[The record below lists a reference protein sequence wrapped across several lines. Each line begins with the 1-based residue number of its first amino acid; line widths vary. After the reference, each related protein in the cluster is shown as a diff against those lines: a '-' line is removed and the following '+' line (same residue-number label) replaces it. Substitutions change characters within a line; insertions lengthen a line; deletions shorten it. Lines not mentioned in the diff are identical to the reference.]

1 MKLFKKYS
9 FRNKLPRSLRL
20 RESDQSGQAMIEY
33 ILVVII
39 AVTMLFVA
47 KGVFSNINNY
57 ITGYVGGYF
66 KCLMTQGEL
75 PALGVS
81 DGDLSKHTGA
91 GYKCSASLQKTNVAG
106 QDGGGTKNVGTTTQ
120 LSSQVPKG
128 STKSTASS
136 RAGVS
141 ASSSSSKKS
150 AASKRRGMN
159 NSSDDD
165 DDSTRFSASIRNRSE
180 AYSSSDGESDDS
192 VRSVPMSRRDLASE
206 NTSNVRPVSDE
217 MNDAIKKKTRGG
229 GVARRENVAKKL
241 SLPDDDMRP
250 GPRRSQFKPY
260 TRGVATMAEEPE
272 TEMGFG
278 YFLKWIMIA
287 GIGIA
292 IFIFFGGQIMNYNN
306 SDS

>member
-1 MKLFKKYS
+1 
-9 FRNKLPRSLRL
+9 
-20 RESDQSGQAMIEY
+20 MIEY

-57 ITGYVGGYF
+57 ISGYVGGYF
-66 KCLMTQGEL
+66 KCLMVQGEL

-91 GYKCSASLQKTNVAG
+91 GYKCSASLQKTNVA
-106 QDGGGTKNVGTTTQ
+106 QDGSGGTKNVGTTTL
-120 LSSQVPKG
+120 LSSQTPKG
-128 STKSTASS
+128 STAATASS

-141 ASSSSSKKS
+141 SSSSSKKS
-150 AASKRRGMN
+150 AASKRKGMN

-165 DDSTRFSASIRNRSE
+165 DSTRFSTSIRNRSE
-180 AYSSSDGESDDS
+180 AYSSSDAEADDS
-192 VRSVPMSRRDLASE
+192 VRSVPMSRRDLAAEKSE
-206 NTSNVRPVSDE
+206 NYRPISGE
-217 MNDAIKKKTRGG
+217 MNEAIKKKTRGG
-229 GVARRENVAKKL
+229 GISRRENTTKKL

-250 GPRRSQFKPY
+250 GPRRTQFKPY
-260 TRGVATMAEEPE
+260 TRTVAAVAEEPE

>member
-9 FRNKLPRSLRL
+9 FRNKLPRSLSL
-20 RESDQSGQAMIEY
+20 RRSDQSGQAMIEY

-39 AVTMLFVA
+39 SLTMLFLA
-47 KGVFSNINNY
+47 KSAFSNMNKY
-57 ITGYVGGYF
+57 ISGYVGGYF
-66 KCLMTQGEL
+66 KCLMVQGEL

-91 GYKCSASLQKTNVAG
+91 GYKCSASLDKTPIAS
-106 QDGGGTKNVGTTTQ
+106 QDGGGTKNIGTTTL
-120 LSSQVPKG
+120 LSSEVPKG
-128 STKSTASS
+128 STKATASS

-141 ASSSSSKKS
+141 SSTGPKKKPAS
-150 AASKRRGMN
+150 RRSNN
-159 NSSDDD
+159 NSSDDS
-165 DDSTRFSASIRNRSE
+165 DDSTKFSSNLRNRSE
-180 AYSSSDGESDDS
+180 AYSSSDGEADDD
-192 VRSVPMSRRDLASE
+192 VRSIPMARRELATEKSE
-206 NTSNVRPVSDE
+206 AYRPVSGAME
-217 MNDAIKKKTRGG
+217 AAIKKNTRGG
-229 GVARRENVAKKL
+229 VLSRRLNVPKKI
-241 SLPDDDMRP
+241 SLPDDDLRP
-250 GPRRSQFKPY
+250 GPRRSKFNPPQ
-260 TRGVATMAEEPE
+260 RAVATITEEPE